1 MVSQRLI
8 RRGEIWIVKLDPT
21 VGSEI
26 RKTRSCVI
34 VSPAE
39 IHDHLRTAIIAPLT
53 SKGFSAPYRIP
64 VRHGGR
70 DGIILLDQ
78 IRAIDK
84 SRLTKRV
91 GSLAPTTLST
101 VLSVLT
107 ELFSEY

>member
-1 MVSQRLI
+1 MVTRRPLK
-8 RRGEIWIVKLDPT
+8 RGEIWIVKLDPK

-26 RKTRSCVI
+26 RKTRPCVI
-34 VSPAE
+34 VSPSE
-39 IHDHLRTAIIAPLT
+39 IHDNLRTAIIAPLT
-53 SKGFSAPYRIP
+53 SKGFSAPYRMP
-64 VRHGGR
+64 VRIGGR

-91 GSLAPTTLST
+91 GALAPATLSG
-101 VLSVLT
+101 VLSLIA

>member
-53 SKGFSAPYRIP
+53 SKGFSAPYRVP
-64 VRHGGR
+64 VRLGGK

-78 IRAIDK
+78 MRAIDK

-91 GSLAPTTLST
+91 GALTPSTLSA
-101 VLSVLT
+101 VLSLIA
-107 ELFSEY
+107 EIFSE

>member
-1 MVSQRLI
+1 MVSRRSI
-8 RRGEIWIVKLDPT
+8 RRGEIWFVKLDPT

-26 RKTRSCVI
+26 RKTRPCVI
-34 VSPAE
+34 VSPTE
-39 IHDHLRTAIIAPLT
+39 IHDYLRTAIIAPLT

-70 DGIILLDQ
+70 NGIILLDQ

-91 GSLAPTTLST
+91 GALAPTTLST